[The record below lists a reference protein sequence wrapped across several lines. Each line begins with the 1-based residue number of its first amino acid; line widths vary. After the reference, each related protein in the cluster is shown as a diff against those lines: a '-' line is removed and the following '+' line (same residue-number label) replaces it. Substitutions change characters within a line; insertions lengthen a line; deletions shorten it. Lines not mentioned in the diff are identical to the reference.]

1 MRLFN
6 LDTSQAEKDGNL
18 AFVNM
23 IENHKRALR
32 TLLIFLAVIITA
44 TYGTVLAGKS
54 SEGFTLASATA
65 AASVMLFIMA
75 ADIVLIRFTLTKPWS
90 KYIMVFSSL
99 LIIVVARASTH
110 VHETIS
116 MLYFCII
123 LSLLYNDLVLT
134 LLTCLL
140 AVLSD
145 AALLFFI
152 SELRLDTFSEYAIRY
167 FSFVFAGIAAVS
179 GSIGINKLFGIAA
192 DNQRELREK
201 QDTLD
206 GIMNKIRKIAAAL
219 FSNTT
224 VLRKDI
230 DETTTTSER
239 IVESFSQISTGI
251 ENSTQSVVDVTEY
264 TIESNAS
271 LEQVT
276 GLSRKLSDEFVETTR
291 MVNEGVQ
298 EIREMS
304 QQMQILFDSMNS
316 VQQTVVDLRDRMQDI
331 ENFLGAITGISEQT
345 NMLSLNASIEAA
357 RAGENG
363 KGFAVVAEEIRKL
376 ADQSA
381 HTVKMIQNITSS
393 IQSTTEIA
401 LNAVNRGANAV
412 TVGREK
418 LASVDSKF
426 DYISNSVNDVN
437 EGLAEEVSLI
447 SGTLGRFSDVQ
458 TKLEGVAS
466 VFEEHTATSQ
476 EILSSITIQKQI
488 MEELLNKVR
497 LIDDM
502 SQELNDTAQ

>member
-6 LDTSQAEKDGNL
+6 VDTSQAEKEGNL
-18 AFVNM
+18 TFVNM
-23 IENHKRALR
+23 IENHKRAMR
-32 TLLIFLAVIITA
+32 TLSIFLAVIITA

-54 SEGFTLASATA
+54 SEGFTLVSATI
-65 AASVMLFIMA
+65 ASLTILFIMA
-75 ADIVLIRFTLTKPWS
+75 LNVVLIRFTLTKPIS
-90 KYIMVFSSL
+90 RYIMVVLSL
-99 LIIVVARASTH
+99 LIIVAARASTP
-110 VHETIS
+110 VRETIA

-134 LLTCLL
+134 VLTCVL

-145 AALLFFI
+145 AALLLFI
-152 SELRLDTFSEYAIRY
+152 PGLRLDGFSDYAVRY

-179 GSIGINKLFGIAA
+179 GSMGINKLFGIAA
-192 DNQRELREK
+192 SNQKELTK
-201 QDTLD
+201 KKDVLD
-206 GIMNKIRKIAAAL
+206 GIMNKIRKIASAL

-230 DETTTTSER
+230 GEATAASER

-251 ENSTQSVVDVTEY
+251 ENSTQAVVDVTEY
-264 TIESNAS
+264 TVESNAS

-276 GLSRKLSDEFVETTR
+276 ELSRKLGNEFVETTR
-291 MVNEGVQ
+291 MVNEGVR

-304 QQMQILFDSMNS
+304 QQIQILFDSMNL

-381 HTVKMIQNITSS
+381 QTVKMIQSITSS
-393 IQSTTEIA
+393 IQNSTEQA
-401 LNAVNRGANAV
+401 LNAVNRGVNAV
-412 TVGREK
+412 AVGKEK

-426 DYISNSVNDVN
+426 GYISNSVNDVN
-437 EGLAEEVSLI
+437 KGLAEEVTLI
-447 SGTLGRFSDVQ
+447 SGTLGRFNDVQ
-458 TKLEGVAS
+458 IKLEGVAS

-476 EILSSITIQKQI
+476 EILASITVQNQI
-488 MEELLNKVR
+488 MDELLEKVK
-497 LIDDM
+497 LIDEM
-502 SQELNDTAQ
+502 SQELKDAAQ

>member
-6 LDTSQAEKDGNL
+6 VDTSQAEKEGNL

-23 IENHKRALR
+23 IGNHKRALR
-32 TLLIFLAVIITA
+32 TLIVFLVVVITA
-44 TYGTVLAGKS
+44 TYGTVLTGRS
-54 SEGFTLASATA
+54 SEGFTIVSATITFA
-65 AASVMLFIMA
+65 VVLFIMGVN
-75 ADIVLIRFTLTKPWS
+75 IILIRFTLTKPWS
-90 KYIMVFSSL
+90 KYIMVFLSL
-99 LIIVVARASTH
+99 LIIIAARASTP

-134 LLTCLL
+134 VLTCVL

-152 SELRLDTFSEYAIRY
+152 PGLRLENFSDYAVRY

-179 GSIGINKLFGIAA
+179 GSMGIKNLFGIAA
-192 DNQRELREK
+192 DNQKELKEK
-201 QDTLD
+201 KDFLD
-206 GIMNKIRKIAAAL
+206 GIMNKIRKIAADL

-230 DETTTTSER
+230 GEATTTSER

-264 TIESNAS
+264 TVESNAS

-276 GLSRKLSDEFVETTR
+276 ELSKILGGEFVETTR
-291 MVNEGVQ
+291 MVNEGVG

-316 VQQTVVDLRDRMQDI
+316 VQQTVVDLRDRMRDI

-376 ADQSA
+376 ADQSS

-393 IQSTTEIA
+393 IQSTTEHA
-401 LNAVNRGANAV
+401 LDAVNRGANAV
-412 TVGREK
+412 AVGREK

-426 DYISNSVNDVN
+426 SYISNSVNDVN
-437 EGLAEEVSLI
+437 AGLTEEVSLI

-476 EILSSITIQKQI
+476 EILSSITVQKQI
-488 MEELLNKVR
+488 MEELLAKVR